1 MMNFKRKAA
10 VNGVKNRRIQKICRI
25 DRKLK
30 LWFPIFMAFVF
41 NLTGREIRS
50 SWRRLLFFF
59 LCIAVGVGSVVALRS
74 LIQNLS
80 QSVGGDARALMTAD
94 FEISSTNDFSPSD
107 IEKIEAVVGKSN
119 IIKDRNEAMTASAMA
134 RPANRAS
141 EGLQFVELKGIEPP
155 FPLVGEFKLSGGKP
169 FDFKLLEN
177 RGAIIPPVLLEKLN
191 VKVGDKIRVGESD
204 FEIRA
209 TFDEE
214 PGGSNGFRLGSRVF
228 IEKKAFDEA
237 GITRSNGRI
246 KRRILYRTSENP
258 TELVK
263 TLRETLKGTT
273 IGVQSY
279 RETQENLSEQFER
292 TENYLSLTGLLI
304 LVLGGVGVWNVARVF
319 VEQKRKSVAVLKCL
333 GASGNKIITVYL
345 LQILTLGFLG
355 SIFGIFLAQAFLWF
369 AEWRF
374 GTILPEAMS
383 YGVHF
388 STALQ
393 GVLLGVLISL
403 LFSGLPLLQVRNIK
417 PNLLLRDSSGEKI
430 GRLDPTRAI
439 FGAISLAGLLGL
451 SVWQAGS
458 LKIGAFFL
466 VGLGATALC
475 LYFAAVIL
483 TRVLKRIKNL
493 SSFSIGQAI
502 NSLHRPGNQTR
513 VILLAVGL
521 GAFVVLAV
529 QSLQTNLVR
538 EFDFTRNQKL
548 PSLFFIDI
556 QKSQVEELKKIVQTA
571 TNESVQIV
579 PTIRARIALVNGNA
593 FDYQQREVRRQQ
605 GVIGREFAV
614 TYRPNLDENETII
627 AGNWWNEADNDD
639 VPQVSVEEDMS
650 KTLGVAVGDSIT
662 FDISGRKI
670 TAQVASIRKLDLR
683 NTRTAFVFV
692 FRPGALEKA
701 PQTFVATVLKKIP
714 EVERARLQRSIIDL
728 FPNIQIFDV
737 QDIVQA
743 VQKLVNNFVL
753 AISFVGSFVILSG
766 MLILIGSIALTKSQ
780 RIYENAILKTLGTR
794 RKTLAAILFAEYG
807 LLGLLA
813 GIIGAGFAVV
823 LSFAVSVYIFK
834 IDWEFDFALTILGV
848 LITTLLVMIVGAI
861 ASFDVL
867 FKKPLATLRSQ

>member
-1 MMNFKRKAA
+1 MKS
-10 VNGVKNRRIQKICRI
+10 RRIQKTGRI
-25 DRKLK
+25 DRKPK
-30 LWFPIFMAFVF
+30 LWFPIFMTFVF
-41 NLTGREIRS
+41 NLTRREIRS

-59 LCIAVGVGSVVALRS
+59 LCIAIGVGSVVALRS

-94 FEISSTNDFSPSD
+94 FEISSTNDFSPTD
-107 IEKIEAVVGKSN
+107 VERIEAVIGKSN
-119 IIKDRNEAMTASAMA
+119 IIEARNEAMTASAMA
-134 RPANRAS
+134 RPSNRAD

-155 FPLVGEFKLSGGKP
+155 FPLVGEFKLSGGKS

-177 RGAIIPPVLLEKLN
+177 RGAIVPPILLEKLN
-191 VKVGDKIRVGESD
+191 VRTGDKIRIGESD

-214 PGGSNGFRLGSRVF
+214 PGGSSGFRLGTRVF

-237 GITRSNGRI
+237 GITRNNGRI
-246 KRRILYRTSENP
+246 RRRILYRTSENP
-258 TELVK
+258 TEIVK
-263 TLRETLKGTT
+263 NLREAVKGTT

-333 GASGNKIITVYL
+333 GASGTKIITVYL

-355 SIFGIFLAQAFLWF
+355 SLFGIVLAQAFLWF

-374 GTILPEAMS
+374 GAILPDAMS
-383 YGVHF
+383 YGVQF

-393 GVLLGVLISL
+393 GILLGVLISL
-403 LFSGLPLLQVRNIK
+403 LFSGLPLLQVRAIK
-417 PNLLLRDSSGEKI
+417 PNLLLRDSSGEKMR
-430 GRLDPTRAI
+430 RLDWTKTV
-439 FGAISLAGLLGL
+439 FGAVSLAGLLGL

-458 LKIGAFFL
+458 LKVGAFFL

-475 LYFAAVIL
+475 LYFAAVVL
-483 TRVLKRIKNL
+483 TLLLKRTKNFG
-493 SSFSIGQAI
+493 SFAVAQAV
-502 NSLHRPGNQTR
+502 NSLYRPGNQTR

-548 PSLFFIDI
+548 PSMFFIDI
-556 QKSQVEELKKIVQTA
+556 QKSQIDELKNIVFEGSGEA
-571 TNESVQIV
+571 VQVV
-579 PTIRARIALVNGNA
+579 PTIRARIAFVNGNA
-593 FDYQQREVRRQQ
+593 FDYQQREVRQQQ

-614 TYRPNLDENETII
+614 TYRPNLDENETVID
-627 AGNWWNEADNDD
+627 GEWWKEVDD
-639 VPQVSVEEDMS
+639 SAVPQVSVEEGMS
-650 KTLGVAVGDSIT
+650 KTLGVSVGDSIT

-692 FRPGALEKA
+692 FRRGALEKA

-714 EVERARLQRSIIDL
+714 EVQRARLQRQIVDQ
-728 FPNIQIFDV
+728 FPNVQIFDV
-737 QDIVQA
+737 ADIVAA

-807 LLGLLA
+807 LLGFLA
-813 GIIGAGFAVV
+813 GIIGAGFATI
-823 LSFAVSVYIFK
+823 LSFGVSKYVLK
-834 IDWEFDFALTILGV
+834 IDWEFGFGLTVLGV
-848 LITTLLVMIVGAI
+848 LITTFLVMIVGAI